1 MPLITKKIV
10 CLRVWV
16 RISEINIKLEFLVER
31 RRRFNIN
38 DRIKELGTLL
48 PKNNDPYYE
57 IVRDIRP
64 NKGTILKSSVEYIKC
79 LKNEVQRLKQDEA
92 RRKQIETQNRKLM
105 LRIQELELQAK
116 SHGLPLQDNIH
127 WPTSNISTSVNNV
140 ENHFLQST
148 NTTSTSVSVT
158 QPSNHN
164 NNNIF
169 QYNPTLSSKSIS
181 LDSQINKVSRFLSVF
196 CRFLYLPPSR
206 PKPGPEYL
214 ESGLTGD
221 SPDPALNEMD
231 DFCEKFVKILLYYY
245 RMWKLLD

>member
-1 MPLITKKIV
+1 M
-10 CLRVWV
+10 
-16 RISEINIKLEFLVER
+16 
-31 RRRFNIN
+31 
-38 DRIKELGTLL
+38 L

-181 LDSQINKVSRFLSVF
+181 LDSQINKVSLFSSFFFVDVFTYHQADTGPGIFRVHRTRLLPIFGIRSASVQTGIF
-196 CRFLYLPPSR
+196 CVELGAYQ
-206 PKPGPEYL
+206 
-214 ESGLTGD
+214 
-221 SPDPALNEMD
+221 A
-231 DFCEKFVKILLYYY
+231 
-245 RMWKLLD
+245 